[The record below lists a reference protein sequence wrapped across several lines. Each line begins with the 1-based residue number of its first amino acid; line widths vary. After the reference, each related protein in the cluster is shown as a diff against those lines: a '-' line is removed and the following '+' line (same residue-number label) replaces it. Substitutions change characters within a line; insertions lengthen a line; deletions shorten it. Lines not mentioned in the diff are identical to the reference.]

1 MELQQKIEAITDE
14 MIAIRREL
22 HQHPELG
29 TQELETQKR
38 ISALLDKWG
47 IEHKPCADTGIVG
60 IIRGGKPGNVV
71 GIRAD
76 IDDLPLQEDR
86 SRSYCS
92 LNDGVMHACGHDVHT
107 TILLGVARMCKEL
120 GQELPGTVKL
130 FFQPAEETVGGGDR
144 MVREGCCKDP
154 DVDYTIGLHVQPYM
168 DVGTVEMRYGQL
180 NASCDTVTI
189 KVKGKAGHGAYPERG
204 VDAIVAA
211 AGIVSGLQT
220 FVSRNI
226 SPLNNAV
233 LTIGTINGGTKS
245 NIVADEVRMTGTLR
259 TLDPETRI
267 FAKERITALAQCI
280 AQGYGCT
287 ADVDVEWGY
296 ACLINTDEVVDV
308 MKARA
313 EELLFAQLYKSPE
326 HLQDLKLLP
335 QQFSSPLL
343 GKAFRMLQQQ
353 ESGQQPSLSAMAEE
367 LTAEEMSH
375 LSRVLS
381 DNDLLV
387 SEETMQECAGVIRS
401 EYQKSLL
408 SGEDAVRNWKEQF
421 KNKQRYGG

>member
-76 IDDLPLQEDR
+76 IDALPLQEDR

-313 EELLFAQLYKSPE
+313 EELLGKE
-326 HLQDLKLLP
+326 HVLMKQFPSLGGEDFSYFIDGSKKGGAFYHLGCGNSKQGVIAALHN
-335 QQFSSPLL
+335 QQFDVDERCIPLGIRL
-343 GKAFRMLQQQ
+343 QMAF
-353 ESGQQPSLSAMAEE
+353 
-367 LTAEEMSH
+367 
-375 LSRVLS
+375 VL
-381 DNDLLV
+381 DLL
-387 SEETMQECAGVIRS
+387 
-401 EYQKSLL
+401 QK
-408 SGEDAVRNWKEQF
+408 
-421 KNKQRYGG
+421 

>member
-76 IDDLPLQEDR
+76 IDALPLQEDR

-180 NASCDTVTI
+180 NASCDTITI

-226 SPLNNAV
+226 SLLNNAV

-313 EELLFAQLYKSPE
+313 EELLGKE
-326 HLQDLKLLP
+326 HVLMKQFPSLGGEDFSYFIDGSKKGGAFYHLGCGNSEQGVTAALHN
-335 QQFSSPLL
+335 QQFDVDERCIPLGIRL
-343 GKAFRMLQQQ
+343 QMAF
-353 ESGQQPSLSAMAEE
+353 
-367 LTAEEMSH
+367 
-375 LSRVLS
+375 VL
-381 DNDLLV
+381 DLL
-387 SEETMQECAGVIRS
+387 
-401 EYQKSLL
+401 QK
-408 SGEDAVRNWKEQF
+408 
-421 KNKQRYGG
+421 

>member
-76 IDDLPLQEDR
+76 IDALPLQEDR

-92 LNDGVMHACGHDVHT
+92 LNDGVMHACGHGVHT

-144 MVREGCCKDP
+144 MVREGCCKNP

-287 ADVDVEWGY
+287 AEVDVEWGY

-313 EELLFAQLYKSPE
+313 EELLGKE
-326 HLQDLKLLP
+326 HVLMKQFPSLGGEDFSYFIDGSKKGGAFYHLGCGNSKQGVTAALHN
-335 QQFSSPLL
+335 QQFDVDERCIPLGIRPQMAFVL
-343 GKAFRMLQQQ
+343 GLLQ
-353 ESGQQPSLSAMAEE
+353 
-367 LTAEEMSH
+367 
-375 LSRVLS
+375 
-381 DNDLLV
+381 
-387 SEETMQECAGVIRS
+387 
-401 EYQKSLL
+401 K
-408 SGEDAVRNWKEQF
+408 
-421 KNKQRYGG
+421 

>member
-76 IDDLPLQEDR
+76 IDALPLQEDR

-92 LNDGVMHACGHDVHT
+92 LNAGVMHACGHDVHT

-204 VDAIVAA
+204 GDAIVAA

-259 TLDPETRI
+259 TLAPETRI

-287 ADVDVEWGY
+287 AEVDVEWGY

-313 EELLFAQLYKSPE
+313 EELLGKE
-326 HLQDLKLLP
+326 HVLMKQFPSLGGEDYSYFIDGSKKGGAFYHLGCGNSKQGVTAALHN
-335 QQFSSPLL
+335 QQFDVDERCIPLGIRL
-343 GKAFRMLQQQ
+343 QMAF
-353 ESGQQPSLSAMAEE
+353 
-367 LTAEEMSH
+367 
-375 LSRVLS
+375 VL
-381 DNDLLV
+381 DLL
-387 SEETMQECAGVIRS
+387 
-401 EYQKSLL
+401 QK
-408 SGEDAVRNWKEQF
+408 
-421 KNKQRYGG
+421 

>member
-76 IDDLPLQEDR
+76 IDALPLQEDR

-211 AGIVSGLQT
+211 AGVISGLQT

-233 LTIGTINGGTKS
+233 LTIGTIQGGAKS
-245 NIVADEVRMTGTLR
+245 NIVADEVCMTGTLR
-259 TLDPETRI
+259 TLDPETRV
-267 FAKERITALAQCI
+267 FARDRITQIAQGI

-287 ADVDVEWGY
+287 AEVEVEWGY
-296 ACLINTDEVVDV
+296 SALINTPAVVDV
-308 MKARA
+308 MKSRA
-313 EELLFAQLYKSPE
+313 EELLGRE
-326 HLQDLKLLP
+326 HVLMKQFPSLGGEDFQYFIDASTHGGAFYHLGCGNSAKGVTAALHN
-335 QQFSSPLL
+335 QQFDVDERCIPL
-343 GKAFRMLQQQ
+343 GMLLQ
-353 ESGQQPSLSAMAEE
+353 
-367 LTAEEMSH
+367 TNF
-375 LSRVLS
+375 VL
-381 DNDLLV
+381 DLL
-387 SEETMQECAGVIRS
+387 
-401 EYQKSLL
+401 QKK
-408 SGEDAVRNWKEQF
+408 D
-421 KNKQRYGG
+421 

>member
-76 IDDLPLQEDR
+76 IDALPLQEDR

-144 MVREGCCKDP
+144 MVREGCCKNP

-220 FVSRNI
+220 FVSRN
-226 SPLNNAV
+226 
-233 LTIGTINGGTKS
+233 IGTINGGTKS

-313 EELLFAQLYKSPE
+313 EELLGKE
-326 HLQDLKLLP
+326 HVLMKQFPSLGGEDFSYFIDGSKKGGAFYHLGCGNSEQGVTAALHN
-335 QQFSSPLL
+335 QQFDVDERCIPLGIRL
-343 GKAFRMLQQQ
+343 QMAF
-353 ESGQQPSLSAMAEE
+353 
-367 LTAEEMSH
+367 
-375 LSRVLS
+375 VL
-381 DNDLLV
+381 DLL
-387 SEETMQECAGVIRS
+387 
-401 EYQKSLL
+401 QK
-408 SGEDAVRNWKEQF
+408 
-421 KNKQRYGG
+421 